1 MNTNRHDFLLDIFA
15 LSLIFVF
22 LFALGWVVFKFALFS
37 SPVLIYAIVLLFM
50 YIVWVALKQCL

>member
-1 MNTNRHDFLLDIFA
+1 MNTNRHDFFLDTIALASIF
-15 LSLIFVF
+15 LF

-37 SPVLIYAIVLLFM
+37 SSVLIYALILLFV